1 MEGFVS
7 VLHCQDCGIPTDR
20 NGVCVSC
27 EKTIKPYRV
36 RVDDQMWLVFCDGER
51 VKRVALVKCQKC
63 GCSKFSRLYEAEG
76 TCWHCHVHNKI
87 MPRVIGQWR
96 FFQYHVTLAPC
107 TQPKKNVIEEMDG
120 DMARKFVHR
129 QGIGQWIDEEESPQI
144 RSIEEILDKAWQDAT
159 IPSSDKVAH
168 YDKPGIV
175 RYIGNVS
182 CLVCQ
187 GETTRLDKT
196 CRKCGTENDIVIQR
210 NTSGH
215 LAVMNITRVKATGE
229 QLIDE
234 LKVLRCFW
242 HTDEHVTADLQC
254 PKCQI
259 FMDATMQQIL
269 TVKTI
274 EGISHKR
281 HISMVHFDSHT
292 GERKKNAIKL
302 NVPKASRKTASVS
315 NVTAQKS
322 SGAGNVPLFPYI
334 ALPSAGAS
342 RGTSAGTQ
350 QSTALVRQPKQSP
363 AVSKSEPK
371 SKGVME
377 KVFGRKRKS
386 DGQVSAR
393 TMRRRTKTQRDAQ
406 KALKKNIAKRL
417 KEQGLSLQHI
427 SEALS
432 DKFCEKVSIGQVR
445 NLLK

>member
-7 VLHCQDCGIPTDR
+7 VLHCLDCGIPTDR

-36 RVDDQMWLVFCDGER
+36 RVDDQMWFVFCDGER
-51 VKRVALVKCQKC
+51 VKRVALVRCHRC

-107 TQPKKNVIEEMDG
+107 TQPKKNVIEEMDE

-129 QGIGQWIDEEESPQI
+129 NGIGQWIDEDESPQVGN
-144 RSIEEILDKAWQDAT
+144 IEEILDKAWQDAT
-159 IPSSDKVAH
+159 IPSSEKVAH
-168 YDKPGIV
+168 YDKPGIA

-187 GETTRLDKT
+187 GETTRIDKS

-234 LKVLRCFW
+234 LKVIRCFW
-242 HTDEHVTADLQC
+242 HTDDYVTADLQC
-254 PKCQI
+254 PKCQMFI
-259 FMDATMQQIL
+259 DATMQQIL
-269 TVKTI
+269 TAKTI

-302 NVPKASRKTASVS
+302 NVPKAARKTASVS
-315 NVTAQKS
+315 NGVAQKS
-322 SGAGNVPLFPYI
+322 SGGNVPLYPYI
-334 ALPSAGAS
+334 VKNPSATVS
-342 RGTSAGTQ
+342 QQTSTGTQ

-363 AVSKSEPK
+363 AVSKAEPK
-371 SKGVME
+371 SKGII
-377 KVFGRKRKS
+377 KRVFGKS
-386 DGQVSAR
+386 DR
-393 TMRRRTKTQRDAQ
+393 TRRRHTKAQRDAEYKRHQ
-406 KALKKNIAKRL
+406 EAARRLDALDYADRKIAAIMTEQFGERISRSKVRRL
-417 KEQGLSLQHI
+417 LNK
-427 SEALS
+427 
-432 DKFCEKVSIGQVR
+432 D
-445 NLLK
+445 